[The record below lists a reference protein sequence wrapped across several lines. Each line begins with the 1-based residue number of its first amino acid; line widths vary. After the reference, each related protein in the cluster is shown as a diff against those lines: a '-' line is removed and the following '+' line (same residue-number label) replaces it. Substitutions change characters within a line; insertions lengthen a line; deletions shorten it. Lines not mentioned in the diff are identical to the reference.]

1 MQREE
6 RAVEQSRGHVE
17 ESKAKTLNTHRHK
30 DKYMCIH
37 TDTHSQADSV
47 SMCTNNAKT
56 TATVASDKSRQDFY
70 THSYTLAHTLAQP
83 SKHSLRQAVTQNVT
97 ITTATRAQTVGE
109 KKNSK
114 RPKSTL
120 RKDIKD

>member
-1 MQREE
+1 MTMHRER

-30 DKYMCIH
+30 DKYVCRH

-70 THSYTLAHTLAQP
+70 TLTHTHNHR
-83 SKHSLRQAVTQNVT
+83 SIR
-97 ITTATRAQTVGE
+97 
-109 KKNSK
+109 
-114 RPKSTL
+114 
-120 RKDIKD
+120 

>member
-37 TDTHSQADSV
+37 TDTHSEADSV

-70 THSYTLAHTLAQP
+70 THSHTHT
-83 SKHSLRQAVTQNVT
+83 STT
-97 ITTATRAQTVGE
+97 IEAFAKTSRHPERDNNNSNKSTNSWR